1 MRLDQILNRRHPLYQ
16 LSETIGWES
25 FDETFGKYYSETQG
39 RPAKATR
46 LMVGLHYLKHT
57 FDLSDEEVVGQ
68 WVENPYWQYFCGADY
83 FEHESPIDPSLMT
96 KWRNRIKSEGLE
108 KLLGE
113 TIKAGLKSKVI
124 KERSLG
130 KINVDTT
137 VQEKA
142 ITFPT
147 DAKLYHKMRE
157 KLVDLASAKNIKL
170 RQSYKR
176 KSKKSLMMQGRYSH
190 ARQMKRAKKEV
201 RSLKVYLGRVVRDIE
216 RKIAGHTGL
225 EELFSESLNLAHRI
239 LSQQRHDSP
248 KVYSIHAP
256 EVECIS
262 KGKAHKKYEFGC
274 KVSVAATSKDNFV
287 IGVKAFHG
295 NPYDGHTLN
304 ESVLQ
309 AEQLAEFKAKK
320 IFVDRGYRGHDYDG
334 DGIVHIARA
343 GMKKLSASLRKWL
356 KRRSA
361 IEPIIGHMKNDGR
374 LKRNYLLGAEGDQIN
389 AILCGAGQNL
399 RKLLAAFLFF
409 LFYRL
414 FQINFL
420 KKNTA

>member
-201 RSLKVYLGRVVRDIE
+201 RSLKVYLGRVVRDVE
-216 RKIAGHTGL
+216 RKIAGHAGL

-309 AEQLAEFKAKK
+309 AEQLAEFKAKE

-343 GMKKLSASLRKWL
+343 GMKKLSSSLRKWL